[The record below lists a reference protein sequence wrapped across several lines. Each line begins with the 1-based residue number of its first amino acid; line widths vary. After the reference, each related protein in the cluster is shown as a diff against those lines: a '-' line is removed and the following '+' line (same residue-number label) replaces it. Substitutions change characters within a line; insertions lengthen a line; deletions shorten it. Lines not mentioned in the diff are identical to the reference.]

1 VTDELAP
8 AEHDA
13 STAEARFWQLYA
25 SSLPHVHGFLL
36 RRCDR
41 QTAEDLT
48 QEVYVDLVRRVRHG
62 GDPSGFTTGWLISV
76 ARSRLIDHMRA
87 QQRRER
93 KLSMAWSAAD
103 AGNREGVAVDAA
115 TSVDL
120 GAATERALGELAE
133 VERCVLVMHHL
144 DGSSV
149 AEIAD
154 AIGRSQRATESL
166 LARARRKF
174 RAAFEETADA

>member
-1 VTDELAP
+1 MTDELAP
-8 AEHDA
+8 AGHDA
-13 STAEARFWQLYA
+13 STTEARFWHLYA
-25 SSLPHVHGFLL
+25 ASLPHVHGFLL

-48 QEVYVDLVRRVRHG
+48 QEVYVDLVRRMRG
-62 GDPSGFTTGWLISV
+62 GDDPSGFTTGWLITV

-93 KLSMAWSAAD
+93 KLSMAWSATEQRA
-103 AGNREGVAVDAA
+103 REGVVVDAGVA
-115 TSVDL
+115 DL
-120 GAATERALGELAE
+120 GAATEHALDGLAE

-149 AEIAD
+149 ADIAV
-154 AIGRSQRATESL
+154 AIGRSERATESL

-174 RAAFEETADA
+174 RAGFEETADA